1 MASAKVRGIVHP
13 RYPAKALDRHHSLFE
28 AGIGLERHQSF
39 GLIDLAFLVR
49 SWRILIVPLSSKNT

>member
-28 AGIGLERHQSF
+28 AGIGLERLQSS
-39 GLIDLAFLVR
+39 GLIELAFLAR
-49 SWRILIVPLSSKNT
+49 RWRMLIVLLPPKNT